1 MQTGF
6 KRLSV
11 ISGFALLLAVLI
23 VNAAITKRQLD
34 RQVATGIWVVH
45 THQVQLEL
53 SQTLALLTDA
63 ETGQRGYLYTG
74 QEQYLAPYDRAVRQV
89 DLQIDDLAGLT
100 ADNPRQQAAI
110 AQLRPL
116 ARTKLEELAS
126 TIAFYRSGNADE
138 ARKLV
143 LSDSGLHTMEHIRAV
158 IARMQDE
165 ENRLERDRD
174 ASYRT
179 TIQQTSISIYL
190 TTVLAALGLV
200 VLAYFIIR
208 QMNLRERHARE
219 MRAREE
225 WLRVTLTSIGDAVI
239 ATDQNGHVT
248 FLNPVAEALT
258 GFSTEQALGRNIL
271 EIFPIFHETTMA
283 PVNNPVARVIAEGRA
298 MGLANHTVLRRVDG
312 VLTPID
318 DSAAPI
324 RDDTGNLIGVVL
336 VFRDITNDKKTERV
350 LRNTE
355 KLSAAARLS
364 ATVAHEINNPLE
376 AAVNLVYLTK
386 MNPSLPEDAV
396 RQLTQAE
403 QELDRVAHITRQT
416 LGFFRDKNAPGP
428 VKLETLVESVL
439 RIYSN
444 KMMSKNITIH
454 RRFKECPPVSG
465 IESEIKQVVS
475 NLISNAADAAAI
487 GGVATITLEC
497 IVDAG
502 KSTVHLMVEDDGPGV
517 ADEHRD
523 RIFEPFFTT
532 KQDVGTGLGLWVSR
546 EIIERHG
553 GTIQLVKREDG
564 AQGAAFRVAFETAPH
579 AGIDAQS

>member
-74 QEQYLAPYDRAVRQV
+74 QEQYLAPYDRAVRQA

-100 ADNPRQQAAI
+100 VDNPRQQAAI

-158 IARMQDE
+158 IAGMQDE